1 MKSHAEIV
9 VVGGGIVGCSLL
21 YQLTRLGV
29 SDVVLLEKT
38 ELTAG
43 TTWHSAGH
51 LVVLEE
57 NPAVA
62 RINALSFGIY
72 SRFEEETGES
82 VGLHACGSL
91 QIAASRGRL
100 ERLERLL
107 PKMQALGHDC
117 RMVGPEEMA
126 ALFPLLDPNGLLGA
140 SWAPKEGYIDPSMA
154 TQAFARLARA
164 AGAQIHRQTRVTGLE
179 REFGRWRVETSNG
192 PITAGHVVLAT
203 GMWVPELPRQLG
215 ITLPVVPAERQYI
228 VTEDMP
234 EVAALSREL
243 PILRDYDAPLY
254 FRQERRGLIMG
265 VHEPHT
271 PYCFVDGIPDSFGQ
285 ELLPPDLDRGAAC
298 IEAGMRLVPA
308 FARAG
313 IKRVIC
319 GPTSR
324 TVDFNGLMGP
334 LWNHRNLHVLAGF
347 SAGVGQSAGVGRLM
361 AEWIVRGEPSLDVA
375 PLDVAR
381 FGPYATISYMR
392 QCLGEAHTYGSLDA
406 GKERAAGRPART
418 SPLYHRHRAS
428 GAVFVAVNGWER
440 PSWFRSTAVTNV
452 AAAIAAERAAALRSC
467 GLADVTAR
475 TTIDVGGPAAA
486 DLLTRVVG
494 ACLPAEPGACVE
506 RTLTLRGSEPA
517 VAVEILRRGSEAFTV
532 SADAACELRLLAR
545 LQMLA
550 PEGGALTVENRTG
563 RMGVLLLVGPRSGA
577 IVEAAAGRGFKA
589 DACPVGLQASADIGF
604 APARVMR
611 RAGFAA
617 DAFEIEVP
625 AEYMVGLDEAL
636 HRAAGAEGLCDI
648 GGQAVT
654 SLVGHDEPTAAVA

>member
-1 MKSHAEIV
+1 MEPHAEIV

-21 YQLTRLGV
+21 YQLTRLGI

-82 VGLHACGSL
+82 IGLHACGSL
-91 QIAASRGRL
+91 QIAASRSRL

-107 PKMQALGHDC
+107 PKMQALGHSC
-117 RMVGPEEMA
+117 RMVGPQETAE
-126 ALFPLLDPNGLLGA
+126 LFPLLDPGGLLGA
-140 SWAPKEGYIDPSMA
+140 SWAPKEGYVDPSMA

-164 AGAQIHRQTRVTGLE
+164 AGARIHRQTRVTGLE
-179 REFGRWRVETSNG
+179 REFGRWRVETTRGS
-192 PITAGHVVLAT
+192 ITAEHVVLAT
-203 GMWVPELPRQLG
+203 GMWAPELPRKLG
-215 ITLPVVPAERQYI
+215 IALPIVPAERQYI

-234 EVAALSREL
+234 EVAALGREL

-271 PYCFVDGIPDSFGQ
+271 PYCFVDGIPESFGQ
-285 ELLPPDLDRGAAC
+285 ELLTPDLDRGAAC

-347 SAGVGQSAGVGRLM
+347 SAGVGQGAGVGRLM
-361 AEWIVRGEPSLDVA
+361 AEWIVKGEPSLDVA

-392 QCLGEAHTYGSLDA
+392 QCLGEAHTYGSFDA

-418 SPLYHRHRAS
+418 SPLYHRHSAG
-428 GAVFVAVNGWER
+428 GAVFVASNGWEC
-440 PSWFRSTAVTNV
+440 PAWFRGAAAPTAAAAV
-452 AAAIAAERAAALRSC
+452 AAEQAAALGAC
-467 GLADVTAR
+467 GIADISAR
-475 TTIDVGGPAAA
+475 TVIDVAGPGAA
-486 DLLTRVVG
+486 DLLVRLVG
-494 ACLPAEPGACVE
+494 PDLPAQAGACVE
-506 RTLTLRGSEPA
+506 RGVLLRGAEPR
-517 VAVEILRRGSEAFTV
+517 VPVGIRRRGPEAFAVT
-532 SADAACELRLLAR
+532 AGPECELRLLSC

-550 PEGGALTVENRTG
+550 PEGGAPAVENRTG
-563 RMGVLLLVGPRSGA
+563 RSGALLLVGPRSGA
-577 IVEAAAGRGFKA
+577 ILETAAARGFKA
-589 DACPVGLQASADIGF
+589 EACAAEIQRDAEVGF

-625 AEYMVGLDEAL
+625 SEYLVGLDEAL
-636 HRAAGAEGLCDI
+636 RRAAGGDGLSSI
-648 GGQAVT
+648 GMRALAALAARSET
-654 SLVGHDEPTAAVA
+654 TAAVA